1 MNDTIQKAAF
11 LFLLAAFAAGP
22 AAAQKPAA
30 QETMVKGSAPGKV
43 AVADVKKIS
52 ASVEA
57 IDAANRVLTLK
68 GPRGNVFDLAAGP
81 EVKNF
86 DQIRVGDYLVVRYVQ
101 ALTMELKKGGAGIR
115 SRTEGERS
123 AAAQPGERPAA
134 GAARRVTVVADVT
147 AVNKKQQTV
156 TLRGPKRTVELKVR
170 DPEQFKLIKVGDQI
184 EATYTEA
191 AAISIEPA
199 KKPAAAK

>member
-1 MNDTIQKAAF
+1 MNNTMQKAAF

-43 AVADVKKIS
+43 AVADVKRIS

-123 AAAQPGERPAA
+123 ATAAPGERPAA
-134 GAARRVTVVADVT
+134 GAAAASAKTRIEKLPRVRIVD
-147 AVNKKQQTV
+147 
-156 TLRGPKRTVELKVR
+156 LRFMER
-170 DPEQFKLIKVGDQI
+170 
-184 EATYTEA
+184 
-191 AAISIEPA
+191 
-199 KKPAAAK
+199 

>member
-1 MNDTIQKAAF
+1 MRTTLS
-11 LFLLAAFAAGP
+11 LFVALAALAAAP

-30 QETMVKGSAPGKV
+30 ESMTVKGSTPGKATV
-43 AVADVKKIS
+43 ANVAKIS
-52 ASVEA
+52 AWVESV
-57 IDAANRVLTLK
+57 DVANRLLVLK
-68 GPRGNVFDLAAGP
+68 GPRGNVFDLAVGP

-86 DQIRVGDYLVVRYVQ
+86 DQIRAGDYLVVRYAQ
-101 ALTMELKKGGAGIR
+101 ALTLELKKGGAGIR
-115 SRTEGERS
+115 SRTEGERG
-123 AAAQPGERPAA
+123 AVAEPGQRPAA

-199 KKPAAAK
+199 KKPKPAAAK

>member
-1 MNDTIQKAAF
+1 MNNTMQKAAF

-43 AVADVKKIS
+43 AVADVKRIS

-115 SRTEGERS
+115 SRTEGERG

-147 AVNKKQQTV
+147 AVNRKQQTV

-170 DPEQFKLIKVGDQI
+170 DPEQFKLIKVGDQV

-199 KKPAAAK
+199 PKPAAAK

>member
-1 MNDTIQKAAF
+1 MRTLTVLSILVFA
-11 LFLLAAFAAGP
+11 LAAAAP

-30 QETMVKGSAPGKV
+30 ESVTAQGGAPGKAAAANV
-43 AVADVKKIS
+43 VRVT

-86 DQIRVGDYLVVRYVQ
+86 DKIRVGDYLVVRYAQ
-101 ALTMELKKGGAGIR
+101 ALTLELKKGGAGIR

-123 AAAQPGERPAA
+123 AAAEPGQRPAA
-134 GAARRVTVVADVT
+134 GGARRVTVVADVT
-147 AVNKKQQTV
+147 AKNAKQQTV
-156 TLRGPKRTVELKVR
+156 TLRGPKRSVDLKVR
-170 DPEQFKLIKVGDQI
+170 DPEQFKLIKVGDQV

-199 KKPAAAK
+199 PKPAAAK